1 LAPDSVLEERARNDF
16 CSYLRDRLR
25 RRLELAKRNIGQ
37 EILDGLDEISECNA
51 GKRKLVS
58 RELSEPSAAAEIRA
72 KLDISQSAF
81 AALSTVQEWEQ
92 GRRQPQGPAKALL
105 RVAEHHPEAFVG
117 LR

>member
-1 LAPDSVLEERARNDF
+1 
-16 CSYLRDRLR
+16 
-25 RRLELAKRNIGQ
+25 LAKRNIGQ

-81 AALSTVQEWEQ
+81 AALMGVSKRTVQEWEQ